1 MKSFAILGC
10 TVALLSFADIAA
22 AKSAAEVEKI
32 ARGTTIKIALQKSRS
47 VGSGV
52 IVHRQGQAYTLVTNR
67 HVVCGGDRCDKTP
80 PGETYTLGL
89 PDGKQIKVKSAAI
102 KLLGTDLD
110 LAAIQFQSNNNYTV
124 AQISAN
130 SLKATDTVYT
140 AGFPFKKPSFTFGQG
155 EAMAI
160 ASHRLTG
167 DRGGYGIIY
176 DSRTLPGMSGSG
188 VFDREGK
195 LVAIHGLGD
204 RFQKGTDARNYR
216 VGIKTGFNRGISASL
231 LLQGLSKA
239 GIKIGNSLPDAA
251 SPSDPST
258 ADEHFITGYNIFL
271 NPGDDVEA
279 GKQLAVKEFTEAVK
293 LNPKYEMAYFMRAIT
308 YDQLHEYK
316 SALSDYDRTIEIDP
330 KDADNYYVRAILKID
345 SPNIRDYK
353 GALVDLD
360 RAIALNP
367 KHANAYD
374 QRATLKEK
382 HLNDNSGALAD
393 YTKAIALNPRYAF
406 AYLKRAN
413 LKKDL
418 QDYQGSESDYSQAIK
433 IDPKYASAYFNRAG
447 LRRVKLKN
455 RAGAIADY
463 RQAIKFYRAQGD
475 TNLADFANK
484 MLESMGATE

>member
-1 MKSFAILGC
+1 MKSLAILGC

-32 ARGTTIKIALQKSRS
+32 ARGTTIKIALQKARS

-52 IVHRQGQAYTLVTNR
+52 IVHRQGQIYTLVTNR

-80 PGETYTLGL
+80 LGETYTLGL
-89 PDGKQIKVKSAAI
+89 PDGQQIKVKSAAI

-124 AQISAN
+124 AQISAT
-130 SLKATDTVYT
+130 SLKSTNTVYT
-140 AGFPFKKPSFTFGQG
+140 AGFPFEKPSFTFGQG

-160 ASHRLTG
+160 ASKRLTG

-204 RFQKGTDARNYR
+204 RFQKGTDAVNFRI
-216 VGIKTGFNRGISASL
+216 GIKTGFNRGIPVNL

-239 GIKIGNSLPDAA
+239 GIKIGNPLPAPA

-279 GKQLAVKEFTEAVK
+279 GKQLAVKEFTTAIK

-308 YDQLHEYK
+308 YEQLREYK
-316 SALSDYDRTIEIDP
+316 SALSDYDRTVEIDP
-330 KDADNYYVRAILKID
+330 KDADNYYVRAVLKID

-367 KHANAYD
+367 KYAKAYN
-374 QRATLKEK
+374 QRAALKET
-382 HLNDNSGALAD
+382 HLNDKKGAMAD
-393 YTKAIALNPRYAF
+393 YDKAIALNPKYAF
-406 AYLKRAN
+406 AYLLRGS
-413 LKKDL
+413 LKKSIE
-418 QDYQGSESDYSQAIK
+418 DYRGSEADLTQAIK

-447 LRRVKLKN
+447 VRLGKLNNK
-455 RAGAIADY
+455 AGAIADY
-463 RQAIKFYRAQGD
+463 RRAAKLFREQGD
-475 TNLADFANK
+475 ENFAELSVQILK
-484 MLESMGATE
+484 TVGVTE